1 MEQQPQP
8 QEQPT
13 ENPGGKVRRMS
24 QKQYQYPMLI
34 GGLIIIIGVIFWMA
48 DLFKEDT
55 ADQASAQ
62 ETVTENQTAA
72 LAVPSAQNAPL
83 MTDKYR
89 EASSNDPRFNPNN
102 DPNREMNTAAVL
114 GAERTDRQVSNE
126 YLTSSD
132 FAAVGQAG
140 QQADLQSA
148 ATRKREIFRQSSAQQ
163 HAANRENARL
173 ADPNAVMFRKSA
185 AEIADERRTAEDRA
199 INQRTANLLLDRME
213 KGQSQGTGGPGSL
226 PGAAAAQNSGDP
238 VMPSTRSASEP
249 VPEETIMHGEV
260 SRNTVGQPNNK
271 VGFFYNFSRKNAGS
285 YSGNEAIV
293 AVIHGQGS
301 DGVTVQDGSTIKVRL
316 MQNTVFRLKG
326 EDIMLEKGMLLNG
339 LCSIGSDRVFI
350 SVTSLVI
357 GKAIYPVTVQAFDI
371 DGQQGI
377 HVPNLAEK
385 NRVAQG
391 LTQAAGQA
399 SQGGSYFVGQGNAAQ
414 QIGTQVGVQGARSVF
429 QGARQLLTAKAQN
442 PKVTIRPNYKV
453 LLKSA
458 QLAPTTSAAANYEGY

>member
-1 MEQQPQP
+1 
-8 QEQPT
+8 
-13 ENPGGKVRRMS
+13 
-24 QKQYQYPMLI
+24 
-34 GGLIIIIGVIFWMA
+34 
-48 DLFKEDT
+48 
-55 ADQASAQ
+55 
-62 ETVTENQTAA
+62 
-72 LAVPSAQNAPL
+72 
-83 MTDKYR
+83 
-89 EASSNDPRFNPNN
+89 
-102 DPNREMNTAAVL
+102 
-114 GAERTDRQVSNE
+114 
-126 YLTSSD
+126 
-132 FAAVGQAG
+132 
-140 QQADLQSA
+140 
-148 ATRKREIFRQSSAQQ
+148 
-163 HAANRENARL
+163 
-173 ADPNAVMFRKSA
+173 
-185 AEIADERRTAEDRA
+185 
-199 INQRTANLLLDRME
+199 
-213 KGQSQGTGGPGSL
+213 
-226 PGAAAAQNSGDP
+226 
-238 VMPSTRSASEP
+238 
-249 VPEETIMHGEV
+249 MHGEV

-391 LTQAAGQA
+391 LTQSAGQA

-429 QGARQLLTAKAQN
+429 QGTRQLLTAKAQN

-458 QLAPTTSAAANYEGY
+458 QLAPTTSAAADYEGY